1 MFCLLSLVLEIGF
14 EQAEYFVGEGQ
25 AFAEVVLT
33 KLGENE
39 RPVSVILSTRNGA
52 ATGTVYIS
60 TDV

>member
-14 EQAEYFVGEGQ
+14 EQAEYFVDEGQ

-52 ATGTVYIS
+52 ATGTYSVYLN
-60 TDV
+60 